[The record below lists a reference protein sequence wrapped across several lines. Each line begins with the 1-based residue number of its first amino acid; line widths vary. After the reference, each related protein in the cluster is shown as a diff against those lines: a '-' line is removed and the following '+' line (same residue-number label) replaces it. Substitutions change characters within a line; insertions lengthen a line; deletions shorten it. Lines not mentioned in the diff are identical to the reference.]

1 MSSGGHEDLIAIAG
15 AFALSAGLSWVAV
28 GDKVLSKFIDYKKE
42 PLFFGLTGAFLVT
55 LLSFQVFKFIAQVS
69 SDRNSGTVQQ

>member
-1 MSSGGHEDLIAIAG
+1 MRTGGHEDLIAIAG

-28 GDKVLSKFIDYKKE
+28 GDKVLSKFIDSHKE

-55 LLSFQVFKFIAQVS
+55 WLSFEVFKFIVKVS
-69 SDRNSGTVQQ
+69 SDRNS